1 MPDIG
6 LSLNTNLRQ
15 QQELQLAPAQLQ
27 GLEILQ
33 ATNLELQQRVA
44 QTLQHN
50 VLLEQVGQTLTVGED
65 QALREQAQRSPD
77 AQEVRAVRDFDA
89 DAQEYRGEVFAQAA
103 EEPPS
108 QLPSVQG
115 DDEEPQY
122 RELRGVA
129 DDAYYPVVA
138 RDPDAE
144 ERRQYFFDSLSKE
157 EGFYTQLLRQVA
169 MLRAPRPQRALCAR
183 LVGELNDRGYL
194 PRSDEE
200 LAAEYGL
207 PLAAIRRGIA
217 LLHRLEP
224 PGIGARN
231 LRECLLL
238 QLKAQRLVH
247 SLEWDIV
254 DQHLEDVAANR
265 IPQIAKAIDADEDE
279 TAEAIE
285 RIKALNPAPGYEVAF
300 DFAAPVYPDVFVEFD
315 AAGNLQVRMA
325 KDAVPILRM
334 NPDYLRM
341 LDLPEESQEQEEPE
355 DDVEEPEDDVE
366 EPEDDVEEPE
376 DASDAGDDSRPG
388 SPIAQPLSAAEQK
401 DVRKFLL
408 PQYKEAKQLIDGIAE
423 RQKTIER
430 VTLALV
436 ALQSAY
442 FHSGD
447 EGDLKPLTLAK
458 VGERLELA
466 ESTVSRAIANK
477 YIRTP
482 WGTRSFKSFFPSGAR
497 TATGEEVSSLKVRQ
511 RLRALVAAEDKRH
524 PLSDQALCDQLNR
537 EGFGIKR
544 RTVVKYRELER
555 IPASARR
562 KIP

>member
-108 QLPSVQG
+108 QLPSAQG

-217 LLHRLEP
+217 LLQRLEP

-341 LDLPEESQEQEEPE
+341 LDLPEEPQEQEEPE
-355 DDVEEPEDDVE
+355 DDVEEPED
-366 EPEDDVEEPE
+366 
-376 DASDAGDDSRPG
+376 ASGAGDDSRPH
-388 SPIAQPLSAAEQK
+388 SPVSQPLSPSEQK
-401 DVRKFLL
+401 EVRKFLL

-524 PLSDQALCDQLNR
+524 PLSDQALCDQLNH